1 MNIVWT
7 NRNVCFEDLS
17 YGDVFQSGADAYIK
31 TEDNLHGDS
40 VGVRLCDGKL
50 FTFGNKTKVLK
61 LDARVVV
68 NYGAVSME
76 VKE

>member
-1 MNIVWT
+1 MNIEWS

-17 YGDVFQSGADAYIK
+17 YGDVFKFGADAYIK

-50 FTFGNKTKVLK
+50 FTFGNKAKLLK
-61 LDARVVV
+61 IDAKVVV
-68 NYGAVSME
+68 NCGAASME